1 MVNIGAPL
9 LTICLILFEYLQR
22 VLGLA
27 SVCLFL
33 GGLDFNLNKCLLN
46 MPAVCRGR
54 INPTKIVDHQSTWQ
68 CTSLSVDLNH
78 FSRILV
84 YSE

>member
-9 LTICLILFEYLQR
+9 LTICLIVFEYLQR

-46 MPAVCRGR
+46 RPAVCE
-54 INPTKIVDHQSTWQ
+54 
-68 CTSLSVDLNH
+68 LA
-78 FSRILV
+78 
-84 YSE
+84 